1 MLTQS
6 PCCPLQGAQA
16 LTYDQLQVRLPDRF
30 LWLSLEFKIW
40 QQQTQLSNS
49 DPLQGLTYLQVK
61 GSGVA
66 NTCPVINGGTSDL
79 KALKVFLFACA
90 VAAAAC
96 QVCAQPIAPQRR
108 PDKSVAGHSSL
119 ICCLTPVSLSQLLLI

>member
-16 LTYDQLQVRLPDRF
+16 LTYDQLQVRLPDSF
-30 LWLSLEFKIW
+30 LWLSSEYLRSG
-40 QQQTQLSNS
+40 SNEVS
-49 DPLQGLTYLQVK
+49 NFVSMQGLTYLQVK

-79 KALKVFLFACA
+79 KALKVRPFACA

-96 QVCAQPIAPQRR
+96 LVCTQPTVFR
-108 PDKSVAGHSSL
+108 
-119 ICCLTPVSLSQLLLI
+119 TYLSCAAT